1 MRSIAVDPNSRE
13 NFMLAYRLIDI
24 LVRKYHASNRL
35 HVLGYIN
42 KTKGYYTVYLTQDPA
57 SPLSSAF
64 GYFNISLGNFRS
76 VSDSEVYYYF
86 NDYKDGKTEEEIAE
100 KIETMI
106 GLPIINKDIA
116 VLEEEKPNVYTI
128 CVEVLSSVVQ
138 KMAHYDMGFAI
149 ENEICPYLG
158 PYSRVPDNNLWH
170 ELLQAVEKQGHDIKE
185 RCTYDY
191 FVIGTGVPLGPVY
204 KAWGFIANDGKVYS
218 KGKQPFD
225 IVERFNAGTSLDCIA
240 DEIMDYLGKTKK

>member
-13 NFMLAYRLIDI
+13 NFMLAYRLINI
-24 LVRKYHASNRL
+24 LVKKYHFSNRL

-86 NDYKDGKTEEEIAE
+86 NDYKDGKTEEEITE

-106 GLPIINKDIA
+106 GLPMINKDIEITESNTPA
-116 VLEEEKPNVYTI
+116 IYTI
-128 CVEVLSSVVQ
+128 CVNVLASVVQ
-138 KMAHYDMGFAI
+138 KIANYDMGFAI
-149 ENEICPYLG
+149 ENEICPYRG
-158 PYSRVPDNNLWH
+158 PYSRTPDNNLWH
-170 ELLQAVEKQGHDIKE
+170 ELLQAIEKHGHSIKE

-191 FVIGTGVPLGPVY
+191 FVIGTGVPSGPVY

-218 KGKQPFD
+218 KDKEPLD
-225 IVERFNAGTSLDCIA
+225 IVERYNSGISLAIIA
-240 DEIMDYLGKTKK
+240 DEIMDHLGKKIG

>member
-24 LVRKYHASNRL
+24 LVKRHHLNDRL

-42 KTKGYYTVYLTQDPA
+42 KTKGYYTIYLTQDPA

-76 VSDSEVYYYF
+76 TTDSEVYYYF
-86 NDYKDGKTEEEIAE
+86 NEFRDGKTEEDIAK
-100 KIETMI
+100 KIEHMI
-106 GLPIINKDIA
+106 GLPINKQDDSQNA
-116 VLEEEKPNVYTI
+116 SQDDLYVI
-128 CVEVLSSVVQ
+128 CVSVLSSIIQ
-138 KMAHYDMGFAI
+138 SMADCETGFAI

-170 ELLQAVEKQGHDIKE
+170 ELVHTVDRHGHVIKE

-191 FVIGTGVPLGPVY
+191 FAIGTGVPSGPVY
-204 KAWGFIANDGKVYS
+204 RSWGFIANDGKVYGRNKDPLDLIS
-218 KGKQPFD
+218 SY
-225 IVERFNAGTSLDCIA
+225 NAGHSFDQIA
-240 DEIMDYLGKTKK
+240 KQVVSYLEQYKD